1 VYRRLNEQKQAG
13 AAILLISFELDEIF
27 SLADRFAVMTS
38 GRFLRI
44 LETAETD
51 LETVGLLMGGD
62 QTG

>member
-1 VYRRLNEQKQAG
+1 VCSSDLG

-27 SLADRFAVMTS
+27 SLADRFAVMSS

-51 LETVGLLMGGD
+51 LETVGLLMGGE